1 MAGQPPMTEVV
12 VGRIGRAH
20 GILGE
25 VSVAVHTDEPDRR
38 FAPGVVLRPD
48 PSSRPRLTVE
58 TVRPHGDRLL
68 VRFAEVP
75 DRTVAESLRGAS
87 LLVEV
92 GTGSRPD
99 DPEEFYDHQL
109 VGLRVRVA
117 DGREVGTVSE
127 VRHLPA
133 QDLLALDLDDGTG
146 PALVPFVAA
155 LVPEVDVDA
164 GWLRVEELPGLLD
177 GLE

>member
-1 MAGQPPMTEVV
+1 MTELV

-20 GILGE
+20 GVGGE
-25 VSVAVHTDEPDRR
+25 VSVALHTDEPDSR
-38 FAPGVVLRPD
+38 FAPGAVLRTG
-48 PSSRPRLTVE
+48 PSRRLTVQ
-58 TVRPHGDRLL
+58 TVRRHGERLL
-68 VRFAEVP
+68 VRFSEVP
-75 DRTVAESLRGAS
+75 DRSAAESLRGAD

-92 GTGSRPD
+92 GTDARPD
-99 DPEEFYDHQL
+99 NPDEFYDHQL

-117 DGREVGTVSE
+117 GGRDVGTVSA
-127 VRHLPA
+127 VRHLPG
-133 QDLLALDLDDGTG
+133 QDLLTLVLDDRAG

-177 GLE
+177 GDE